1 MLVGLPN
8 GVCKDLN
15 MYSSRYIYA
24 LACIAAVACS
34 NHDTTSPGLDTAN
47 LLPVANKAVLTDA
60 SSVNIYPTSVAVAV
74 GSTITL
80 TGNIKSATGADLTA
94 ALGTQA
100 TLTSSDTT
108 IATVSSLGVVTGVHA
123 GTATIT
129 AALGTLTSKSTI
141 TVVSGSASVPNVLT
155 VTPAAATVAV
165 GSTLALGGSVKS
177 AAGVDLTLT
186 LAPQITLTSGD
197 TTIATVSPL
206 GVVTGIRAGTATI
219 TVKIGTLSSVS
230 KITVSASTVS
240 PAVTST
246 TSTTQALVST
256 PAAQSGGSA
265 VSSMSLLSDD
275 YSEYANTAAFQA
287 RVSSNI
293 GGTASPGTALY
304 TDGANANLAAIDNT
318 VLYNGH
324 QTLKYNQ
331 PGGVANSPE
340 LWVGFSQTL
349 THLWFRAKI
358 RFSSGFTTAG
368 TLTNS
373 ANAYKLL
380 GWGWN
385 NYYGSG
391 RLEIS
396 NTNQYQLYWTAL
408 AESNSA
414 TVGGGTTGIAG
425 NITTEWS
432 DGGWYDYIIE
442 VDYSQGPTG
451 TARVWMAKDGQT
463 PVLQTTSSG
472 TMQGGAPLP
481 TLNQIML
488 GMNFNQ
494 TRAAGQTQ
502 ALWYGQWEVIDGS
515 QHANPYNL

>member
-1 MLVGLPN
+1 MFTYRSFV
-8 GVCKDLN
+8 
-15 MYSSRYIYA
+15 A
-24 LACIAAVACS
+24 LTLLAAAACS
-34 NHDTTSPGLDTAN
+34 GNDATSPGLDPSTQI
-47 LLPVANKAVLTDA
+47 PVASRIPATGA
-60 SSVNIYPTSVAVAV
+60 SSITIAPATATVAV

-80 TGNIKSATGADLTA
+80 TGAIKSATGVDLTA
-94 ALGTQA
+94 TLGSQA
-100 TLTSSDTT
+100 TLLSSDTT
-108 IATVSSLGVVTGVHA
+108 IATVSKLGVVTGLRNGV
-123 GTATIT
+123 ATIT
-129 AALGTLTSKSTI
+129 AALGTLSSKSTI
-141 TVVSGSASVPNVLT
+141 TVGSGVSSSSSTPSSIT

-165 GSTLALGGSVKS
+165 GSTIALGGSVKS
-177 AAGVDLTLT
+177 ATGVDLTT
-186 LAPQITLTSGD
+186 TVAAQITLASSD
-197 TTIATVSPL
+197 ATIATVSAT
-206 GVVTGIRAGTATI
+206 GVVTGLRNGVATI
-219 TVKIGTLSSVS
+219 TAKIGTLSSS
-230 KITVSASTVS
+230 STITVGTGV
-240 PAVTST
+240 
-246 TSTTQALVST
+246 VST
-256 PAAQSGGSA
+256 GPAPTPAPPTGGSP
-265 VSSMSLLSDD
+265 VSSLSFLSDN
-275 YSEYANTAAFQA
+275 YTEYANTAAFQA

-304 TDGANANLAAIDNT
+304 TDGANASLAAIDNT

-425 NITTEWS
+425 NITTEWT

>member
-1 MLVGLPN
+1 MSAVRTLVAPALVVALSAACAN
-8 GVCKDLN
+8 GDSNGGVDP
-15 MYSSRYIYA
+15 SS
-24 LACIAAVACS
+24 L
-34 NHDTTSPGLDTAN
+34 TA
-47 LLPVANKAVLTDA
+47 TDNRM
-60 SSVNIYPTSVAVAV
+60 SLMSVAVTPGSDTLKV
-74 GSTITL
+74 GATDTL
-80 TGNIKSATGADLTA
+80 HVTTKGLFAMFMSGKQASASWS
-94 ALGTQA
+94 
-100 TLTSSDTT
+100 SSDTT
-108 IATVSSLGVVTGVHA
+108 VAKVSSAGIVTGMQA
-123 GTATIT
+123 GIAQIT
-129 AALGTLTSKSTI
+129 AKSGMASGTGTI
-141 TVVSGSASVPNVLT
+141 TVQGAAEA
-155 VTPAAATVAV
+155 VTPPVTTPPVTKTTTSET
-165 GSTLALGGSVKS
+165 STSQS
-177 AAGVDLTLT
+177 SS
-186 LAPQITLTSGD
+186 IS
-197 TTIATVSPL
+197 TTP
-206 GVVTGIRAGTATI
+206 VTTT
-219 TVKIGTLSSVS
+219 TPPT
-230 KITVSASTVS
+230 T
-240 PAVTST
+240 T
-246 TSTTQALVST
+246 TSTTT
-256 PAAQSGGSA
+256 TSGSGTG
-265 VSSMSLLSDD
+265 VTSMSMLSDD
-275 YSEYANTAAFQA
+275 FSEYANTAAFLA
-287 RVSSNI
+287 KVSSNI
-293 GGTASPGTALY
+293 GGTASPSSARY

-324 QTLKYNQ
+324 PTLKYNQ
-331 PGGVANSPE
+331 PGGMANSPE
-340 LWVGFSQTL
+340 LWVGFSPTL
-349 THLWFRAKI
+349 THIWFRTKI
-358 RFSSGFTTAG
+358 RFSPGFTTTG

-396 NTNQYQLYWTAL
+396 NTTQYQLYWTAL

-494 TRAAGQTQ
+494 TRAASQTQ
-502 ALWYGQWEVIDGS
+502 ALWYGQWELIDGS
-515 QHANPYNL
+515 QHADPYGLGAQ